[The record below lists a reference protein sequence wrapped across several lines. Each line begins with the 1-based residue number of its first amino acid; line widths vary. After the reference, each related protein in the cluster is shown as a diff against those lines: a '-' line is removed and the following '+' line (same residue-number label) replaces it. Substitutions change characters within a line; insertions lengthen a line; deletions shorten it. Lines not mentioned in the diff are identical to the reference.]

1 MRGIGK
7 LVTMTA
13 LIAVASC
20 SGSDEAAVVEERP
33 QGADTIV
40 VVLETNMGTIA
51 MELYE
56 DRARETVRNF
66 VRHVRSSYYDGLTF
80 YRVKPGFM
88 IQAGIV
94 QADGRERHSQVPPL
108 ANEADNGLKNLR
120 GTLAMARQGDP
131 HSAKTDFFIN
141 VVDNAA
147 LDFKDMT
154 AQGFGYAVFGNVIE
168 GMDVVDAIAAVP
180 TTRKWRR
187 VDVPVD
193 PVVIARAYVRDETSD
208 Q

>member
-1 MRGIGK
+1 MRWIGG
-7 LVTMTA
+7 VIAAAA
-13 LIAVASC
+13 LFVVVSC
-20 SGSDEAAVVEERP
+20 SGSEEAAVVEEQP
-33 QGADTIV
+33 QVVDTMV
-40 VVLETNMGTIA
+40 VVLETNMGSIA

-141 VVDNAA
+141 VVDNPA

-154 AQGFGYAVFGNVIE
+154 AQGFGYAVFGSVIE

-193 PVVIARAYVRDETSD
+193 PVVIARAYIREAVE
-208 Q
+208 

>member
-1 MRGIGK
+1 MRT
-7 LVTMTA
+7 LVTMIA
-13 LIAVASC
+13 LVALASC
-20 SGSDEAAVVEERP
+20 GGSDEAAVVEEQP
-33 QGADTIV
+33 QGADTMV

-66 VRHVRSSYYDGLTF
+66 VRHVRSHYYDGLTF

-193 PVVIARAYVRDETSD
+193 PVVIERAYVRETAE
-208 Q
+208 